1 MSINKVIIWGHKLHS
16 HTHSYIHDSFYKA
29 FKFLGYNTYWFD
41 ENGNNNN
48 GNKEIRCLTMPDYFQ
63 DHASQNEQLA
73 KAGLDVVGLANIINE
88 MLPLSKLNNDMAV
101 K

>member
-1 MSINKVIIWGHKLHS
+1 
-16 HTHSYIHDSFYKA
+16 
-29 FKFLGYNTYWFD
+29 
-41 ENGNNNN
+41 
-48 GNKEIRCLTMPDYFQ
+48 MPDYFQ

-73 KAGLDVVGLANIINE
+73 KAGLDAVGLVNTINE